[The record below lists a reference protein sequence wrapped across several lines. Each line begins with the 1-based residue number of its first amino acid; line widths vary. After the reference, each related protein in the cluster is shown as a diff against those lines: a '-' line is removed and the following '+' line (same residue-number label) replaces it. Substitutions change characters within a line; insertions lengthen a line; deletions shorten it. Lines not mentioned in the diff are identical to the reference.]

1 MIRRILS
8 ISLITVFV
16 AVVVAAQAGTTVRG
30 RVLAVDGAP
39 YPSAAV
45 TLRAASG
52 VQTRVVY
59 TDRDGM
65 FSVANVT
72 PGSYA
77 MTVRTNRSQASFSVT
92 AQPKPYSDLAP
103 VKVR

>member
-1 MIRRILS
+1 MIRRISS
-8 ISLITVFV
+8 ISLITLFV
-16 AVVVAAQAGTTVRG
+16 ATIAAAQAATTVRG

-52 VQTRVVY
+52 VQTRAVY

-65 FSVANVT
+65 FHVANVA
-72 PGSYA
+72 PGTYA
-77 MTVRTNRSQASFSVT
+77 MTVRTSRSQASFTVT
-92 AQPKPYSDLAP
+92 AQPRPYSDLAP